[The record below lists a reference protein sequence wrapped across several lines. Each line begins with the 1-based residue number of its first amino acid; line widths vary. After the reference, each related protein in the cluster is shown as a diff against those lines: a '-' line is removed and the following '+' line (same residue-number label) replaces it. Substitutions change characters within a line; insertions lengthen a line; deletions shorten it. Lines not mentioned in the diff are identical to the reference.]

1 MIFSGKK
8 RSAPLK
14 RPVAAQTQTVED
26 LQSSPDATPSD
37 KNTMQQPA
45 KKKQPNRTRN
55 LAQRF
60 RMNDAEYLVYER
72 KVERSG
78 LTAQEYLWRAALG
91 KPLKV
96 DDPEL
101 LDSLAEMYLELD
113 DYAESLRLLMDQN
126 QIYREKDPDGW
137 AKLLE
142 AIQRAEEDKQKCAEA
157 LEEAPD
163 EYRQARCKS

>member
-8 RSAPLK
+8 KSAPLK
-14 RPVAAQTQTVED
+14 RPVAAQTQTVEN
-26 LQSSPDATPSD
+26 LPSSPDAIPSD

-55 LAQRF
+55 IQHKVT
-60 RMNDAEYLVYER
+60 MSSAEYAVYQR
-72 KVERSG
+72 KLETSG

-91 KPLKV
+91 KPLKIV
-96 DDPEL
+96 DPGL
-101 LDSLAEMYLELD
+101 LDAIAALYLELD
-113 DYAESLRLLMDQN
+113 SYAESLREIMAHN
-126 QIYREKDPDGW
+126 TIYRERDPEGW

-163 EYRQARCKS
+163 EYRQARRKS